1 MTYTIYELLCFF
13 VIYSVLGWC
22 LEVCFCTINTGQF
35 VNRGFL
41 NGPVCPIYGVG
52 AVAVIALLNPL
63 KGNILALFFSSAT
76 LTTTLEYVTSWLMET
91 LLHARWWD
99 YSNRFL
105 NLHGRVCLKGFVVFG
120 ALSVL
125 MLRFVHP
132 LVEGLVSHLPAP
144 ALHPICLTL
153 LIILLA
159 DIFVTLKAVLH
170 LPERLRQ
177 LKLALDARLPDIHW
191 PDGFQLKR
199 LMNAFPHLTFPRYP
213 EQWKALL
220 RHYGR
225 RISLPARKRGA
236 KKGGPSE
243 TEPAKKED

>member
-1 MTYTIYELLCFF
+1 
-13 VIYSVLGWC
+13 
-22 LEVCFCTINTGQF
+22 
-35 VNRGFL
+35 
-41 NGPVCPIYGVG
+41 
-52 AVAVIALLNPL
+52 
-63 KGNILALFFSSAT
+63 
-76 LTTTLEYVTSWLMET
+76 MET